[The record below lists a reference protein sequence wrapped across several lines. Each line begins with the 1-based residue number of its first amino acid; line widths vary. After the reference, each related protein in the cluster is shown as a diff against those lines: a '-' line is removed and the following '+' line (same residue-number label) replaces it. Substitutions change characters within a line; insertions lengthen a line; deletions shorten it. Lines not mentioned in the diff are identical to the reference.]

1 MKSIKKYCMAA
12 LAVAAA
18 VSMATACIGTSKD
31 TADEYQ
37 ATVSDKPLPPPDD
50 ETLITLPSE
59 EGPTEVPLS
68 SIESLDTDPE
78 IVSVLEEATVT
89 EEEITIPDDVAAT
102 LETME
107 KFGKE

>member
-1 MKSIKKYCMAA
+1 MAA
-12 LAVAAA
+12 LAVTAA

-31 TADEYQ
+31 TAEGSQ
-37 ATVSDKPLPPPDD
+37 ATALDKPLPNPDD
-50 ETLITLPSE
+50 ETIITP
-59 EGPTEVPLS
+59 PTEEEPTQVPLS
-68 SIESLDTDPE
+68 SIESLNTDPE

-107 KFGKE
+107 KVGKE

>member
-1 MKSIKKYCMAA
+1 MKSIKKYCLAA

-18 VSMATACIGTSKD
+18 VSMATACIGTNKD
-31 TADEYQ
+31 TAESSQ
-37 ATVSDKPLPPPDD
+37 ATASDKPLSNPDD
-50 ETLITLPSE
+50 ETLITPPSE

-68 SIESLDTDPE
+68 SIESLNTDPE
-78 IVSVLEEATVT
+78 ILSVLEEATVT